1 MDYKALTAELQ
12 TIVDKKPDRHFY
24 RELKLIIDQLEQ
36 TDDVKV
42 FKVTIRFKKLLMDFE
57 DPFDWRKFE
66 FRDPDFIS
74 EIKELTIKLIDY
86 LNDYFGFLKPLK

>member
-1 MDYKALTAELQ
+1 MDYKAIVNELQ
-12 TIVDKKPDRHFY
+12 TIVDNKPDRHFY
-24 RELKLIIDQLEQ
+24 RNLQQIVDRLEQ

-42 FKVTIRFKKLLMDFE
+42 FKVVIRYKKLLSDFE

-66 FRDPDFIS
+66 FRDPNS
-74 EIKELTIKLIDY
+74 HHEIRELTIKLIDY